1 MSLEAP
7 ALVGLVVIVAF
18 AFTVEAA
25 LGFGSTLV
33 TVSLGVLFVPL
44 DQLLPAFVPLNVVLS
59 SVIVAR
65 HHRDLDRRLLF
76 LWVLPLM
83 ALGLP
88 LGWWAFQNL
97 DRTLSLRTL
106 GVVVG
111 TLALLQLYR
120 QRDGGRPRKVLPR
133 GPAALLLVMAGVV
146 HGAFATGGPLVV
158 YVLGQQQNK
167 SNFRVTLSA
176 LWLILN
182 LVLIGGYLT
191 AGQLTSTTL
200 QLSLPLAL
208 GLAFGLIAGERLFR
222 SVPEPQFRVGVYALL
237 LLAAI
242 LMFFRA

>member
-7 ALVGLVVIVAF
+7 ALFGLVVIVAF

-25 LGFGSTLV
+25 LGFGATLV
-33 TVSLGVLFVPL
+33 TVSLGALFVPL

-111 TLALLQLYR
+111 TLALLQLYG

-167 SNFRVTLSA
+167 ANFRVTLSA

-182 LVLIGGYLT
+182 LVLIVGYLT

-237 LLAAI
+237 LLAAV